1 MSDVALFFKK
11 SLYIHRVG
19 GGGVR
24 RQENDAAVLR
34 SIQVGGV
41 VPSRMSTQ
49 VLRGRSLGAS
59 EGPCR
64 EFQELNAPKGAKGCR
79 IGGSYGGTSLEVL
92 SGVVPFSAKSVLT

>member
-1 MSDVALFFKK
+1 MSEVTLLFKK

-49 VLRGRSLGAS
+49 VLHSRSLGAGAAS
-59 EGPCR
+59 RERVLHWQPTGPNPLDHQDDVVDR
-64 EFQELNAPKGAKGCR
+64 PRAM
-79 IGGSYGGTSLEVL
+79 
-92 SGVVPFSAKSVLT
+92 GV